1 MTTAAATATTV
12 PAPAKDNR
20 IPFHVRL
27 IDSDLWSKFQENGNE
42 MIITRCGRCLFPLL
56 KVEIIPF
63 EDVRSVYDVKL
74 NLLLMGGERW
84 KYRNNRWICLPQT
97 QQQHQHLQ
105 QQQQQS
111 YKLALPIK
119 KDTFHAKRMFIASF
133 EGVKLSNVETTKR
146 MTFLVQSFKKYQLS
160 LTITDKNQED
170 IEEEFNL
177 PLTEFIAVTHYQNSL
192 ITSLKKYH
200 NPHAKGTIKQ
210 RSSPISWDSISYIDV
225 EGDSGAFSENDL
237 TENEAPMEIEDVDAA
252 FILER
257 IKKRKF

>member
-1 MTTAAATATTV
+1 MAIEATTSATTV
-12 PAPAKDNR
+12 PPSATKDNR

-63 EDVRSVYDVKL
+63 EDVKSAYDVRL

-84 KYRNNRWICLPQT
+84 KYRNNRWICLPQ
-97 QQQHQHLQ
+97 HQHQ
-105 QQQQQS
+105 QQQQQHQS

-119 KDTFHAKRMFIASF
+119 KDTFHAKKKFIASF
-133 EGVKLSNVETTKR
+133 EGVKLSNVETTKK

-160 LTITDKNQED
+160 LTITDKNQQD

-237 TENEAPMEIEDVDAA
+237 TENEPLMEVEDVDAA